1 MDNFE
6 NMTEEQLLG
15 WTHCMV
21 GKIVGHYGEIAKDCA
36 EGINHGNFREIIE
49 CILKL
54 MPSVV
59 NPEVWIAEQLVLFAA
74 WSLECLF

>member
-1 MDNFE
+1 ME

-21 GKIVGHYGEIAKDCA
+21 EKIVGHYGEIARECA
-36 EGINHGNFREIIE
+36 EGIKHDNFKDILE
-49 CILKL
+49 CIAKL
-54 MPSVV
+54 MPSV
-59 NPEVWIAEQLVLFAA
+59 NPEIWIPEQLAYFAA